1 MSGRTDSVADAQSHS
16 LFIYIMK
23 SELRLSISSVLCM
36 SGAILISLSSASRGR
51 NRNKLREIGKHS
63 PSTNGS
69 RHKLRSVLVGLFS
82 AYFAELMAQNNGFD
96 ERANAIIVLLQL
108 EPHLFQKRFIG

>member
-1 MSGRTDSVADAQSHS
+1 MNESPGRSAKSLSGKAATMSGRTDSVADAQSHS

-63 PSTNGS
+63 PSTNGGQ
-69 RHKLRSVLVGLFS
+69 K
-82 AYFAELMAQNNGFD
+82 Q
-96 ERANAIIVLLQL
+96 RAS
-108 EPHLFQKRFIG
+108 PH